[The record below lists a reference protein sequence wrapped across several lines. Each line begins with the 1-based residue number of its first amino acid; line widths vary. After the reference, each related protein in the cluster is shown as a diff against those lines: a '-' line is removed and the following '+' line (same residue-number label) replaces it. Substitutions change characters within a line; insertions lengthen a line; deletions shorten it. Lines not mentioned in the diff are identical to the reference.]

1 MRIRRLGPVFGI
13 LAALLVAGTASAA
26 PPAVTVITIDVNFI
40 TGETFTATGGVVCD
54 SGVAVTDP
62 VFGKGGGRQGRG
74 VFTFHLIKTLT
85 CDDDSG
91 SFMIMV
97 DAATAPTSPGTLGS
111 FVVVGG
117 TGDYSG
123 LHGAGSLVGTSLSE
137 TEILDVYTGR
147 LSN

>member
-1 MRIRRLGPVFGI
+1 MRARRIGSSLGL
-13 LAALLVAGTASAA
+13 LAALLGAPTASAA
-26 PPAVTVITIDVNFI
+26 PPTTVITIDVNFI

-62 VFGKGGGRQGRG
+62 VSVAGGGRQGRG

-91 SFMIMV
+91 SFMIKV
-97 DAATAPTSPGTLGS
+97 EAATAPTSPGTIGG
-111 FVVVGG
+111 FAVVGG

-123 LHGAGSLVGTSLSE
+123 LHGAGSLIGTSLSE

>member
-1 MRIRRLGPVFGI
+1 MRARRVGLSFGL
-13 LAALLVAGTASAA
+13 LAALLIAPTASAA
-26 PPAVTVITIDVNFI
+26 PPVTAITIDVDFT

-62 VFGKGGGRQGRG
+62 VFGAGGGRQGRG
-74 VFTFHLIKTLT
+74 VFSFHLIKTLT
-85 CDDDSG
+85 CDDGSG
-91 SFMIMV
+91 SFMIRV
-97 DAATAPTSPGTLGS
+97 NAATAPTSPGTIGG
-111 FVVVGG
+111 FAVVGG

-123 LHGAGSLVGTSLSE
+123 LHGAGSLVGTRLSE

>member
-1 MRIRRLGPVFGI
+1 MRARRLSLALGI
-13 LAALLVAGTASAA
+13 LATLLAAPTASAA
-26 PPAVTVITIDVNFI
+26 APTTVITIDVDFI

-91 SFMIMV
+91 SFMIRV
-97 DAATAPTSPGTLGS
+97 DAATAPTSPGTIGG
-111 FVVVGG
+111 FAVVGG

-123 LHGAGSLVGTSLSE
+123 LHGAGSLIGTSLSE
-137 TEILDVYTGR
+137 TEILDVYTGQ

>member
-1 MRIRRLGPVFGI
+1 MRTRRFGLALGL
-13 LAALLVAGTASAA
+13 LATMLIAPTASAA
-26 PPAVTVITIDVNFI
+26 PPVTVITIDVNFV

-62 VFGKGGGRQGRG
+62 PLVAGGGRQGRG

-85 CDDDSG
+85 CDNGSD
-91 SFMIMV
+91 SFMILV
-97 DAATAPTSPGTLGS
+97 NAATAPRSPGTLGG

-117 TGDYSG
+117 TGAYSG